1 MEQAEV
7 QLTVERFL
15 GLMTQLLV
23 VKIYMLEHV
32 IQSVAKV
39 YDTDDYSTQANI
51 ASDNLKKPNVIEYLQ
66 GISYRVANHVE
77 QLAFKAESENVQM
90 LASKDILDRSGYKP
104 TDKMQITGN
113 FTLESVFK
121 KSKEVKQIEDQKP
134 LE

>member
-1 MEQAEV
+1 MSRKITKKQKEFANEYL
-7 QLTVERFL
+7 LT
-15 GLMTQLLV
+15 GNGT
-23 VKIYMLEHV
+23 
-32 IQSVAKV
+32 QSVAKV

-121 KSKEVKQIEDQKP
+121 KSKEVKQIKEPKP